1 MLPHSKDVALSVPEK
16 ERGWKNCHQPLELKS
31 DLQKMLCFFIPR
43 YEMWICVFV
52 SVLMIGGTFGVIYK
66 VYLKILHPDVKLR
79 VSKFGADFI
88 MDSYGALV
96 QAEPPFT
103 FNMKATCSSGN

>member
-1 MLPHSKDVALSVPEK
+1 MLYHTIAKFPSAL
-16 ERGWKNCHQPLELKS
+16 CLK
-31 DLQKMLCFFIPR
+31 QMLSFLNLR
-43 YEMWICVFV
+43 YDMWICVFV

-79 VSKFGADFI
+79 ASKFVADFI

-96 QAEPPFT
+96 QAEPPST
-103 FNMKATCSSGN
+103 FNMKATCSSGK